1 MFSKDEDYQI
11 KSPAKSKQSTKNKH
25 VKDKPKPNTPN
36 MKHKN
41 EKFESENKK
50 ISSLNNKTKSNL
62 DFNSPKAILIKKKL
76 KSNDDHLFNQ
86 KSSSSSNKELTQEEQ
101 LKNKKIIDKKLKF
114 INRKLFILFCF

>member
-1 MFSKDEDYQI
+1 
-11 KSPAKSKQSTKNKH
+11 
-25 VKDKPKPNTPN
+25 

-62 DFNSPKAILIKKKL
+62 DFNSPKTILIKKKL

-114 INRKLFILFCF
+114 INRKLSILFCFQ